1 MTATASLPMRV
12 TRRVCPVCRR
22 DVAVVSAARPVF
34 RPHADGINRPCL
46 MAGEPIPAA
55 EAWE

>member
-1 MTATASLPMRV
+1 MSVRATRH
-12 TRRVCPVCRR
+12 TCPVCRR
-22 DVAVVSAARPVF
+22 DVAAVGRPHPVF

-46 MAGEPIPAA
+46 MAGEPIPAP